1 MLQRYAFLFN
11 YMLISKKSD
20 RIPVDF
26 TSSGEFS
33 SRGICHPISKT
44 PPRTGGSGHPEP
56 EWHDSYF
63 ICSLWAATH
72 HRLSNRHK
80 KARNTPTN
88 GYILN
93 DLIFQ
98 RFTFELFN
106 YSNNIL

>member
-1 MLQRYAFLFN
+1 
-11 YMLISKKSD
+11 MLISKKSD

-72 HRLSNRHK
+72 HRVIYAK
-80 KARNTPTN
+80 KTTE
-88 GYILN
+88 ISL
-93 DLIFQ
+93 DLCG
-98 RFTFELFN
+98 LF
-106 YSNNIL
+106 LQFF